1 MKIVE
6 QPVAGRPDIH
16 FAVSGGGELGVSGI
30 EDATRVIE
38 SRQQARSA
46 AAPPDRQSLAPRDR
60 ARPFSE
66 VLGTQQLTAD
76 RPGEQLIRRLGA
88 TREETGKE
96 GRRRY
101 RSDAGGHRAQDSAT
115 GFQIMN
121 AFTVAAEMLGDMR
134 LSPGQLAQLRAIDA
148 KYQQRLFTLL
158 NRDDT
163 DADATGS
170 PASLDGTRSER
181 TLNDRERS
189 DLEAVIRSDI
199 LDMLTPEQLS
209 AVRNDDGARYG
220 KI

>member
-1 MKIVE
+1 
-6 QPVAGRPDIH
+6 
-16 FAVSGGGELGVSGI
+16 
-30 EDATRVIE
+30 
-38 SRQQARSA
+38 
-46 AAPPDRQSLAPRDR
+46 
-60 ARPFSE
+60 
-66 VLGTQQLTAD
+66 
-76 RPGEQLIRRLGA
+76 
-88 TREETGKE
+88 
-96 GRRRY
+96 
-101 RSDAGGHRAQDSAT
+101 
-115 GFQIMN
+115 MN